1 MLHFVCFLS
10 SRVNKRSSR
19 KRWSKRHLLT
29 CQRLMLTV
37 LLRGRAY
44 GREKVGRP
52 LRRPPVRVHDAVIV
66 ARRLQVQGED
76 VALLQEGEDRPTVS
90 GPGRAGKVYIAWD
103 TGWVTSSCHC
113 LMHRSTW
120 NSAWPNLNVTA
131 SAFANA
137 THQPDG
143 PLVASFCGRD
153 VPKAVNLVAVPLT
166 LVLRITT
173 SALASSWTRTEADT
187 S

>member
-1 MLHFVCFLS
+1 
-10 SRVNKRSSR
+10 
-19 KRWSKRHLLT
+19 
-29 CQRLMLTV
+29 MLTV

-103 TGWVTSSCHC
+103 TG
-113 LMHRSTW
+113 
-120 NSAWPNLNVTA
+120 
-131 SAFANA
+131 
-137 THQPDG
+137 
-143 PLVASFCGRD
+143 
-153 VPKAVNLVAVPLT
+153 
-166 LVLRITT
+166 
-173 SALASSWTRTEADT
+173 
-187 S
+187 